1 MPIVSIAD
9 AQIHY
14 ERAGT
19 GRPLV
24 LVREG
29 GTGAPP
35 EVPYAAAD
43 VTSGHTLIT
52 PHLSPTTESLAEDQL
67 IAVIEDMGEGRVEL
81 LGIAKGSPV
90 AESVASRRPDLVSRL
105 ILMTA

>member
-24 LVREG
+24 LVHEG
-29 GTGAPP
+29 VSAPRRSRTRRWAWR
-35 EVPYAAAD
+35 AA
-43 VTSGHTLIT
+43 T
-52 PHLSPTTESLAEDQL
+52 
-67 IAVIEDMGEGRVEL
+67 R
-81 LGIAKGSPV
+81 
-90 AESVASRRPDLVSRL
+90 
-105 ILMTA
+105 

>member
-1 MPIVSIAD
+1 MGLA
-9 AQIHY
+9 
-14 ERAGT
+14 R
-19 GRPLV
+19 
-24 LVREG
+24 
-29 GTGAPP
+29 
-35 EVPYAAAD
+35 
-43 VTSGHTLIT
+43 GHTLIT

-81 LGIAKGSPV
+81 LGIAKGSPL